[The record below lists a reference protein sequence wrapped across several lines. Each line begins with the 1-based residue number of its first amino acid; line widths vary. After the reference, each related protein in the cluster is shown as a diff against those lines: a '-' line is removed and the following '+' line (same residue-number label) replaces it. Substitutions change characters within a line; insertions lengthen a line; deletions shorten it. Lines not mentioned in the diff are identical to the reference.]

1 MRKTSAW
8 IKTASIAEELQISD
22 TYHLYHKVLSH
33 LMRVRPIAGYLG
45 LTRWSDILIEEQYR
59 LKDAYIIPNEIG
71 AGIDFNKETIKRY
84 EYRY

>member
-1 MRKTSAW
+1 
-8 IKTASIAEELQISD
+8 
-22 TYHLYHKVLSH
+22 
-33 LMRVRPIAGYLG
+33 MRVRPIAGYLE